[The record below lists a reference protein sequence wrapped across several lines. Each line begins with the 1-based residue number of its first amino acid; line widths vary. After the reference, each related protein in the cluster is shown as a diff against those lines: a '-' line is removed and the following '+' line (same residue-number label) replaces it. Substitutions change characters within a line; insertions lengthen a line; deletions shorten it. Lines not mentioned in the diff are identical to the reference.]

1 MVAMNNRYTYKN
13 IMLVLFV
20 VSCSGPGGAAGVG
33 FVVISKYLYSIES
46 VTVKTSISL
55 HMLTSKSEL
64 IWCLVDGNVFGVYA
78 CMPYQPSDRPN
89 IIMIKKKRKNQQ

>member
-46 VTVKTSISL
+46 VTVKTRISL
-55 HMLTSKSEL
+55 HKV
-64 IWCLVDGNVFGVYA
+64 CLQAKVNLPGA
-78 CMPYQPSDRPN
+78 S
-89 IIMIKKKRKNQQ
+89 

>member
-1 MVAMNNRYTYKN
+1 MYYLYAGVVRCLLS
-13 IMLVLFV
+13 LVRV
-20 VSCSGPGGAAGVG
+20 PGAAGVG